1 MLLSH
6 LQKQL
11 ILCAID
17 SVDTKTAA
25 TVVYSTCSVMPDENE
40 AVLSYALRKRPHVK
54 LVSTGLEFGRE
65 GFVRFRGKEFGESL
79 KLTRRFYPH
88 VHNMDGFFVAKLH
101 VGKRSMNK
109 KAVKEQEGDGLT
121 GIVDD
126 ENTGG
131 DVAKETIT
139 FDEEA
144 DREFMEKEK
153 RKKLKAK
160 GIKIQSKATV
170 NVN

>member
-1 MLLSH
+1 
-6 LQKQL
+6 
-11 ILCAID
+11 
-17 SVDTKTAA
+17 
-25 TVVYSTCSVMPDENE
+25 MPDENE

-101 VGKRSMNK
+101 VGKRAKYNK
-109 KAVKEQEGDGLT
+109 AGKEEEEGGLT

-126 ENTGG
+126 ENRGG

-160 GIKIQSKATV
+160 GIKIQSKATA
-170 NVN
+170 NAN

>member
-25 TVVYSTCSVMPDENE
+25 TVVYSTCSVIPDENE
-40 AVLSYALRKRPHVK
+40 AVVSYALRKRPHVK
-54 LVSTGLEFGRE
+54 LVPTGLEFGRE
-65 GFVRFRGKEFGESL
+65 GYVRFRGKEFGESL

-101 VGKRSMNK
+101 VGKRLKNK
-109 KAVKEQEGDGLT
+109 KAGKDEEEGGFTEIVNDENSGDVVKE
-121 GIVDD
+121 I
-126 ENTGG
+126 
-131 DVAKETIT
+131 IT
-139 FDEEA
+139 FDEEE

-160 GIKIQSKATV
+160 GIKMQSKASTV
-170 NVN
+170 NAK

>member
-17 SVDTKTAA
+17 SVDPKTAA
-25 TVVYSTCSVMPDENE
+25 MVVYSTCSVMPDENE
-40 AVLSYALRKRPHVK
+40 AVVAYALRKRPHVK
-54 LVSTGLEFGRE
+54 LVPSGLEFGRE
-65 GFVRFRGKEFGESL
+65 GFTSFRGKHFGESL

-101 VGKRSMNK
+101 VGKRAKRKGNNEDDEK
-109 KAVKEQEGDGLT
+109 PELT

-126 ENTGG
+126 E
-131 DVAKETIT
+131 KEGKTT
-139 FDEEA
+139 DQEEVKFDEEE
-144 DREFMEKEK
+144 DQKILDESRRK
-153 RKKLKAK
+153 RLKAK
-160 GIKIQSKATV
+160 GYRVPPKRPD
-170 NVN
+170 